1 MRFIFL
7 SLVLCASIFAQ
18 TDSARLAGTVT
29 DSSGGVI
36 HGAVVRI
43 VNEKT
48 GAAREV
54 LSGETG
60 TFLVVNLAPAPYS
73 VSVSKEGLAAAE
85 YRDVPLAVG
94 QERSLS
100 VVLQPAATQQTIN
113 VSGGDLAII
122 DTSSARVGNNI
133 NEREVAQMPINGRQ
147 ISQLYLLTPG
157 ATTAGGGS
165 FDNIRFS
172 GRANQE
178 NAIRFDGI
186 EASSIIDA
194 SPGNLNG
201 EVSTGFRLQ
210 ASLENIQ
217 EFRIESSNYPA
228 EFGTGSSAQISV
240 VTKSG
245 SNAFHGSTFEYL
257 RNDAVDA
264 RNFFDGSTKSS
275 LRLNQY
281 GGSLGGPIKK
291 DKLFFFGSFEGLAQ
305 RNGVPLVAAVPS
317 LAARSRAVAAVKP
330 LMDAYPIG
338 TPTSDTNLNL
348 AQVNA
353 SQSIDEYSGNA
364 RIDYNLSSKL
374 ILTARY
380 SRDQG
385 YLEQPQDVTGRVQ
398 RVTSVAQNAL
408 INLQQIIGPSLLNET
423 KIGFNGPKTRL
434 NGVSPIVNGINT
446 SDFSIDFTGQ
456 AFISGIGGQGVS
468 GGAARLGGII
478 RANSAQNGRAQPYT
492 NNSFSFIDNLSWLNG
507 RHNFKFGGE
516 VRPITLYTDR
526 LGGTT
531 YTYASLDTYLNNTP
545 SSVQILGDVSAPNP
559 LHGGATGNRH
569 LSQNYYIAYAQ
580 DEFKLRPNLTINYG
594 LRWEYYSVMHEER
607 NLYTLFQVERGDLA
621 PAGTPWYSSSKLNLA
636 PRLGISWSP
645 ERFKN
650 KTVFRVGAGYYYGP
664 GQSEDQVQPI
674 DSDRVTVSVPGGVF
688 PVDSRSIIANFD
700 VNTVKGFQ
708 PRAYS
713 QGYTLPEKIL
723 SYTASIQQQLPGN
736 AVLTLAYVGSQ
747 GRNLFLRSW
756 TNRLMGVKMNQTTG
770 AAINVLE
777 FGDKFAQ
784 IDYKTSGGTDHYE
797 SLQTSLQRRF
807 SRGLTLGAQWTYGH
821 SIGNTGGSNEAQTT
835 QNPTNFSQDRGNNA
849 FDIRHSMNATVLYEL
864 PFGQGRKYGSKANP
878 FLKAIAGGWDVGG
891 VFNARTGLPID
902 VTMSRPDVVY
912 QLAGTSNYV
921 TSPVISGGQV
931 ITTPVV
937 NNPYGGAF
945 RSNRRPNVVA
955 GVDPFLHGDKRY
967 ILNPAAFSIPAPGTF
982 GNLGRYALHGPG
994 MNQFDLT
1001 VHKAFSIAEKA
1012 KLEFRAEVYNLLN
1025 RANLANPSAVLN
1037 FPLGTGSAQL
1047 QPNQAFLPTTS
1058 GLGVFGQSRSTV
1070 ESSVGL
1076 GAQRQAQF
1084 SLRLSF

>member
-1 MRFIFL
+1 MRSFIL
-7 SLVLCASIFAQ
+7 SLVLCASMFAQ

-36 HGAVVRI
+36 HGAVVRV

-48 GAAREV
+48 GAVREV

-100 VVLQPAATQQTIN
+100 IVLQPASTQQTIN

-264 RNFFDGSTKSS
+264 RNFFDGSAKSS

-330 LMDAYPIG
+330 LMDAYPVG
-338 TPTSDTNLNL
+338 TPTSDANLNL

-364 RIDYNLSSKL
+364 RFDYNLSSKL
-374 ILTARY
+374 VLTGRY

-398 RVTSVAQNAL
+398 RVTAVAQNAL
-408 INLQQIIGPSLLNET
+408 LNLQQIIGPALLNET

-492 NNSFSFIDNLSWLNG
+492 NNSFSFIDNLSWLKG

-531 YTYASLDTYLNNTP
+531 YTFASLDAYLNNSP

-580 DEFKLRPNLTINYG
+580 DEFKLRPNLTVNYG

-607 NLYTLFQVERGDLA
+607 NLYTLFQVERGGLA
-621 PAGTPWYSSSKLNLA
+621 PAGTPWYSSSKLNFA

-700 VNTVKGFQ
+700 ANTVKGFQ

-736 AVLTLAYVGSQ
+736 AVLTVAYVGSQ
-747 GRNLFLRSW
+747 GRDLFLRSW
-756 TNRLMGVKMNQTTG
+756 TNRLMGVRMNPTTG

-797 SLQTSLQRRF
+797 SLQSSLQRRF

-821 SIGNTGGSNEAQTT
+821 SIGDTGGSNEAQTT
-835 QNPTNFSQDRGNNA
+835 QNPMNFSQDRGNNA

-864 PFGQGRKYGSKANP
+864 PFGQGRKYGSKANSL
-878 FLKAIAGGWDVGG
+878 LKAVAGGWDVGG

-921 TSPVISGGQV
+921 TSPVISGGQI

-1012 KLEFRAEVYNLLN
+1012 KLEFRAEIYNLLN

-1037 FPLGTGSAQL
+1037 FPLGTGAGQL
-1047 QPNQAFLPTTS
+1047 QPNQAFLPTTA
-1058 GLGVFGQSRSTV
+1058 GLGVFGQARSTV
-1070 ESSVGL
+1070 ENSVGL